1 MAHGKVVFG
10 DEVLIDLTSDTVTE
24 DTLLKGS
31 TAHGADGEVITGTCT
46 FDSDTQDAT
55 VKAGEMLN
63 GVTAYARGTK
73 VTGTMKNNGS
83 VTGSISA
90 VSEQYS
96 VAQGFHDGGGKVSIA
111 SSEQAK
117 LIPSNIRQGVTV
129 LGVTGTMSNT
139 EGANAQAKEVTPT
152 INPQEVLPD
161 TGYNYLSQVT
171 VKGIPITVTPNAAG
185 GTTVTIG

>member
-1 MAHGKVVFG
+1 MAHSKAVFG
-10 DEVLIDLTSDTVTE
+10 DEVLIDLTADTVIP
-24 DTLLKGS
+24 DKLLKGY
-31 TAHGADGEVITGTCT
+31 TAHQADGEIITGTCT

-96 VAQGFHDGGGKVSIA
+96 IAQGFHDGGGKVSIA

-129 LGVTGTMSNT
+129 LGVTGTMSST
-139 EGANAQAKEVTPT
+139 EGANAQAKTATPT
-152 INPQEVLPD
+152 IAAQTILPD
-161 TGYNYLSQVT
+161 AGYNYLSQVEIA
-171 VKGIPITVTPNAAG
+171 GIPITITPNAAG